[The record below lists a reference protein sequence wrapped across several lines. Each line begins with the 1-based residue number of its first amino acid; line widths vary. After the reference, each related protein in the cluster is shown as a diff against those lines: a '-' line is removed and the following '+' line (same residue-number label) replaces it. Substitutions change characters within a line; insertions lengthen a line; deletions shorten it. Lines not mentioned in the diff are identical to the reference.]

1 MRLVSPHAKRKA
13 YVTNVPGHIFVD
25 RLDLLQIVLRAAHHF
40 IRFRFHSG
48 GRNTSVALQ
57 SGVPRRD
64 FAPIRKRSDVQSPSF
79 SLSRSLK
86 KSVNAESSRR
96 LLFLFPLPIPTPP
109 PQNLPLPPLPHLPL

>member
-79 SLSRSLK
+79 SLSRSLN
-86 KSVNAESSRR
+86 KSGNFESSRR
-96 LLFLFPLPIPTPP
+96 LPFPSPAPLRTLPPTNTPP
-109 PQNLPLPPLPHLPL
+109 PLSPP